1 MIIPTSFELGGY
13 KWKVVRVKR
22 MKGKIG
28 DCDYMKQTIRIL
40 DTVDQ
45 EVKEQT
51 FCHELL
57 HAIEVA
63 CGHNPDDHDEHLIDS
78 RATFLHQYLNS
89 AK

>member
-13 KWKVVRVKR
+13 KWKVRRVKR
-22 MKGKIG
+22 LVGKWG
-28 DCDYMKQTIRIL
+28 DCNVSKQEIRIL
-40 DTVDQ
+40 DSLPQ

-63 CGHNPDDHDEHLIDS
+63 CGHNPDTHDEIAIDQ
-78 RATFLHQYLNS
+78 RATLLHQYLNS